1 MKFIVLL
8 LAITIIA
15 ATLLVM
21 QNLKPPNNLGITNG
35 KLSPLPSTPN
45 AVSSQTEDKE
55 RYVEPLVFKTDSKTT
70 RTALKAMLSSFKN
83 VNIVTESDYY
93 IHAVSISGKMRYRD
107 DLEFFID
114 TNQNIV
120 HFRSGSRVGYSD
132 MGLNRERYNQIK
144 QIYDTM

>member
-114 TNQNIV
+114 TNQNVV

>member
-1 MKFIVLL
+1 MKFIGLL

-21 QNLKPPNNLGITNG
+21 QNLKLPNNLGITNG

-114 TNQNIV
+114 TNQNVV